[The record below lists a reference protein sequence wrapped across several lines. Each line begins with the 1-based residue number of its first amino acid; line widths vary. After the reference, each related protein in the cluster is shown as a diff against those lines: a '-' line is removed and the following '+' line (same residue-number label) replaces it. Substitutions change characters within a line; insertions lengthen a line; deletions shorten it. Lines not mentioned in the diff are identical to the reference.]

1 MGNSMQE
8 GFHQGEFLLS
18 EGEGTYSRDVVTL
31 APQAAPLSSGQ
42 LIGKVTSTGKYT
54 AYDNTK
60 TDGSET
66 CSGILYTQTGVTVA
80 DKKVVII
87 SRLAE
92 VAESRLIGLDAPAK
106 ADLQQLGIIVRN

>member
-1 MGNSMQE
+1 MGNSVQE

-31 APQAAPLSSGQ
+31 APQAAPLPSGQ
-42 LIGKVTSTGKYT
+42 LVGKVTATGKYT
-54 AYDNTK
+54 VYNNTK
-60 TDGSET
+60 SDGSET
-66 CSGILYTQTGVTVA
+66 CVGVLWTQTGATAA

-92 VAESRLIGLDAPAK
+92 VAGSRLIGLDSQGT
-106 ADLQQLGIIVRN
+106 ADLLQIGIVVRH

>member
-1 MGNSMQE
+1 MGNSVQE

-31 APQAAPLSSGQ
+31 TPQVAPLPSGQ
-42 LIGKVTSTGKYT
+42 LVGKVTATGKYT
-54 AYDNTK
+54 AYNNTK
-60 TDGSET
+60 SDGSET
-66 CSGILYTQTGVTVA
+66 CVGVLWTQTGATAA

-106 ADLQQLGIIVRN
+106 TDLQQLGIIVRN